1 MAVNNRNIMDTET
14 LNKIKQIKQ
23 NTQYLLNLALK
34 ERGIA
39 EYNVELAESELSQ
52 AKENYELALQEAKEK
67 NSLVKAAHKQNNKA
81 LEYVNGFIK
90 K

>member
-14 LNKIKQIKQ
+14 LNKIKK
-23 NTQYLLNLALK
+23 NAKDLLNVALK
-34 ERGIA
+34 ESSTA

-81 LEYVNGFIK
+81 LEYINGFIK